1 MQTKEQEIRGMLDA
15 YRCGWIQ
22 YDRNH
27 VAQLQ
32 KELQQII
39 KNKTV

>member
-1 MQTKEQEIRGMLDA
+1 MQTKEQEIRGMLNA

-32 KELQQII
+32 KELQQIMA
-39 KNKTV
+39 NKIV